1 MKMNKNQIGTK
12 APAFVTL
19 AASSHSAGEREVN
32 DYYAT
37 EPKAVELLLEKE
49 TFNKHILEPSCGE
62 GHISNV
68 LVAHDYDV
76 QSYDLIDRGY
86 GGVKDF
92 FDIQEFNGDIVTNPP
107 YKLAAQFV
115 QHAID
120 IIPIGNKV
128 AMFLKLQ
135 FLEGKARRKFFN
147 SNPPKTVY
155 VASGR
160 LNCARNGE
168 FDKYTSS
175 AVAYAWFVWEKG
187 YIGKP
192 EIEWIN

>member
-1 MKMNKNQIGTK
+1 MKMNKDWIGNK
-12 APAFVTL
+12 AATFATL
-19 AASSHSAGEREVN
+19 AASNHSAGEREVN

-37 EPKAVELLLEKE
+37 EPKAVDLLLEKE

-86 GGVKDF
+86 GGVQDF
-92 FDIQEFNGDIVTNPP
+92 FNIQEFNGDIITNPP
-107 YKLAAQFV
+107 YKVAAQFV

-120 IIPIGNKV
+120 IVPIGNRV

-147 SNPPKTVY
+147 INPPKTVY

-160 LNCARNGE
+160 LNCAKNGE

-187 YIGKP
+187 YTGKP

>member
-1 MKMNKNQIGTK
+1 MKMNKDWIGNK
-12 APAFVTL
+12 AATFATL
-19 AASSHSAGEREVN
+19 AASNHSAGEREVN

-68 LVAHDYDV
+68 LIAHDYDV
-76 QSYDLIDRGY
+76 ESYDLIDRGY
-86 GGVKDF
+86 GRVQDF
-92 FDIQEFNGDIVTNPP
+92 FDIQEFNGDIITNPP
-107 YKLAAQFV
+107 YKVAAQFV

-120 IIPIGNKV
+120 IVPIGNKV

-147 SNPPKTVY
+147 INPPKTVY

-160 LNCARNGE
+160 LNCAKNGE

-187 YIGKP
+187 YTGKP